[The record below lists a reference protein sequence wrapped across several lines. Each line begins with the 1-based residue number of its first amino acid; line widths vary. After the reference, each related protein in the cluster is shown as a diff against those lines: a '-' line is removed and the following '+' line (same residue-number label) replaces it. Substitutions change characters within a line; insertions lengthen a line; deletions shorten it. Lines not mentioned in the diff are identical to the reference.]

1 MYHGNSPDFQRNGGP
16 ASRHTQHGG
25 ILVVYG
31 PEPIEGGSHRFTHK
45 RSVNGKQIPVQG
57 EAVHER
63 AINGQLYSFHRA
75 TSPASQPSLTPS
87 SPGAPA
93 RRCWGALVQIIRTNV
108 STYGAALKR

>member
-1 MYHGNSPDFQRNGGP
+1 MYHGDSPDFQHNGGP

-31 PEPIEGGSHRFTHK
+31 PEPIERGSHRFMHK
-45 RSVNGKQIPVQG
+45 RSAYGEQIPIQR
-57 EAVHER
+57 EAAHER
-63 AINGQLYSFHRA
+63 TIDGQLYSFHRT
-75 TSPASQPSLTPS
+75 TSLEPQPSLTPS